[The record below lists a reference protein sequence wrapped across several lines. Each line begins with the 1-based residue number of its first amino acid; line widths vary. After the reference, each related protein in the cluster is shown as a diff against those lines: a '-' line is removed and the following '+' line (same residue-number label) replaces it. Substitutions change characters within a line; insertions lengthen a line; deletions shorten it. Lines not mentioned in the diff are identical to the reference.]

1 MKWKQHNLK
10 NFAKSKISPDLKY
23 VYSENNALS
32 IVFQSNELLL
42 GVLGEFNNN
51 LKELEKIT
59 NSSIYSRGNSILLKN
74 IPEKKWNNKECN
86 SISCRSI
93 YK

>member
-1 MKWKQHNLK
+1 MN
-10 NFAKSKISPDLKY
+10 NFAKSKINPDLKY

-32 IVFQSNELLL
+32 IVFQSNDLLL

-59 NSSIYSRGNSILLKN
+59 QTNLYSRGNLSLIH
-74 IPEKKWNNKECN
+74 I
-86 SISCRSI
+86 
-93 YK
+93 

>member
-1 MKWKQHNLK
+1 MK

-59 NSSIYSRGNSILLKN
+59 KSSIYSRGCLLYTS
-74 IPEKKWNNKECN
+74 P
-86 SISCRSI
+86 SPRD
-93 YK
+93 

>member
-10 NFAKSKISPDLKY
+10 NFAKSKINPDLKY

-59 NSSIYSRGNSILLKN
+59 NTSIYSRGNSILLKN
-74 IPEKKWNNKECN
+74 TPEKNE
-86 SISCRSI
+86 II
-93 YK
+93 